1 VLRETEPCN
10 VNLIPVQMSRSPKLR
25 ADAIIHPANA
35 SLTHRSPAYCT
46 PWLFLVPPHYPSV
59 ACIYTPPMLKSLQF
73 PVNSAFRF
81 STRECL
87 STSSITSL
95 ILSLS
100 VSSINSFPSP
110 VVDSSVFI
118 PQSCNPLQEIKPH
131 QNHRALPLAI
141 PKRKKLTHE
150 TQPPK
155 SSPPRSP
162 SAASS
167 QRSSCSGAHS
177 LVDALGRPGMF
188 SPRGCGM
195 D

>member
-46 PWLFLVPPHYPSV
+46 PWLFLAPHHYPSV

-95 ILSLS
+95 ILSFS

-131 QNHRALPLAI
+131 QNYRAQPLAI
-141 PKRKKLTHE
+141 PKRRNSLTKHNP
-150 TQPPK
+150 QKAPLPAL
-155 SSPPRSP
+155 PR
-162 SAASS
+162 
-167 QRSSCSGAHS
+167 QHLHRDLH
-177 LVDALGRPGMF
+177 ALARIRWQM
-188 SPRGCGM
+188 R
-195 D
+195 